1 MLPVD
6 LRSDTVTRPS
16 PSMRAAIAA
25 AEVGDDVMREDPTV
39 RRLEERTAEIL
50 GFEAALYVP
59 SGHMGNQLCLR
70 AHCRPGDSVICHALS
85 HVVYYE
91 TGAPSA
97 ISGIAPRLMDTPDG
111 LFSPEEI
118 REVMAPNN
126 IHHSRNRLVVVE
138 NTHNRAGGVVWPLE
152 EYRRVSNFVR
162 EQSMLL
168 HVDGARLWNACAAS
182 RTQPADWTRHCDSIN
197 VCFSKGLG
205 APVGSALAGS
215 RAFVEEARFFRKM
228 FGGQMRQAGIIAA
241 GALYALE
248 HNRARLAED
257 HDNAKLLAELTARA
271 PGVSC
276 HTPQTNIVIVD
287 VTSPAL
293 LAEQVATAL
302 AGAGVLIN
310 AIGPRRLRAV
320 THLDV
325 SREQC
330 RLAGETIQRV
340 LAELAGMSMTAQ

>member
-16 PSMRAAIAA
+16 AAMREAMAQ

-39 RRLEERTAEIL
+39 RRLEELTAEIL
-50 GFEAALYVP
+50 GTEAALYAP
-59 SGHMGNQLCLR
+59 SGHMSNQLCLR
-70 AHCRPGDSVICHALS
+70 VHGRAGDSIICHELS

-97 ISGIAPRLMDTPDG
+97 ISGLAPRLIDTPDG
-111 LFSPEEI
+111 VFGPEDI
-118 REVMAPNN
+118 REAMAPNN
-126 IHHSRNRLVVVE
+126 IHHSRNRMVVVE
-138 NTHNRAGGVVWPLE
+138 NTHNRAGGVVWPLA
-152 EYRRVSNFVR
+152 EYRRVSSFVH
-162 EQSMLL
+162 EQGMVL
-168 HVDGARLWNACAAS
+168 HVDGARLWNACAANG
-182 RTQPADWTRHCDSIN
+182 TQPGDWAAQCDSIS

-215 RAFVEEARFFRKM
+215 QAFVEDARFFRKM

-248 HNRARLAED
+248 HNRPRLAED
-257 HDNAKLLAELTARA
+257 HDNAKLLAELVNKA
-271 PGVSC
+271 PGLASHV
-276 HTPQTNIVIVD
+276 PQTNIVIID
-287 VTSPAL
+287 VINPAL
-293 LAEQVATAL
+293 LAQTVAAAL
-302 AGAGVLIN
+302 AQAGVLLN

-325 SREQC
+325 SRAQC
-330 RLAGETIQRV
+330 REAGEIAQRV
-340 LAELAGMSMTAQ
+340 LAGMPGRG